1 MFNNITRNIDK
12 RIVVSSV
19 VSAFVV
25 GGMVM
30 VLNKIG
36 LKQVADIAKGG
47 K

>member
-25 GGMVM
+25 GGMIM
-30 VLNKIG
+30 VLNKVG

>member
-1 MFNNITRNIDK
+1 MLNNISRNIDK

-25 GGMVM
+25 GAMVM
-30 VLNKIG
+30 VLNKVG

>member
-1 MFNNITRNIDK
+1 MLNKINRNIDK

-19 VSAFVV
+19 VAAFMV
-25 GGMVM
+25 GGIIM
-30 VLNKIG
+30 VLNKVG

>member
-1 MFNNITRNIDK
+1 MLNNISRNIDK

-25 GGMVM
+25 GGMIM
-30 VLNKIG
+30 VLNKVG

>member
-1 MFNNITRNIDK
+1 MLNNITRNIDK

>member
-1 MFNNITRNIDK
+1 MFNNISRNIDK

-25 GGMVM
+25 GGMIM

>member
-1 MFNNITRNIDK
+1 MLNKVTRNIDT

-19 VSAFVV
+19 VAAFVV

-30 VLNKIG
+30 VLNKAG
-36 LKQVADIAKGG
+36 LKQIAEIAKGG

>member
-12 RIVVSSV
+12 RIVISSV

-30 VLNKIG
+30 VLNKVG